1 MSRMNTFSGKKFDPM
16 DIKAEDICLEDIAHA
31 LSLLCR
37 GGGHLKHFYSVGQ
50 HSINCM
56 KEARERGWSE
66 RVQAACLFHDASEAY
81 MSDIIRPI
89 KMYLSNYLD
98 IEKKMMDKIWER
110 FGLYPLNARE
120 NEKWKLID
128 DEILSYELRELMNG
142 DQDTE
147 AKGLY
152 SCPDTAEKH
161 WKAVE
166 AEFMQMAASLC
177 CLKSLL

>member
-66 RVQAACLFHDASEAY
+66 RVQAV
-81 MSDIIRPI
+81 
-89 KMYLSNYLD
+89 
-98 IEKKMMDKIWER
+98 
-110 FGLYPLNARE
+110 PLHPP
-120 NEKWKLID
+120 
-128 DEILSYELRELMNG
+128 M
-142 DQDTE
+142 
-147 AKGLY
+147 
-152 SCPDTAEKH
+152 
-161 WKAVE
+161 
-166 AEFMQMAASLC
+166 
-177 CLKSLL
+177 